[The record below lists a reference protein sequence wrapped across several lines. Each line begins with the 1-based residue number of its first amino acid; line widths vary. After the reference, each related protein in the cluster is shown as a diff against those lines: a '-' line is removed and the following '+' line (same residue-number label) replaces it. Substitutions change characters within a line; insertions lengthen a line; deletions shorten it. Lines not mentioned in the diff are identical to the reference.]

1 MTNASRRRN
10 NAPVRPRRP
19 ATGVPDLLFAIGMI
33 MLTMGFVFFMAS
45 FFDDDLS
52 AGDAGTAL
60 ARVFA
65 GLLAIS
71 ALLTFLMGILLLRD
85 DRRRADHYVVPLVVG
100 GLIGGME
107 SSLFLNPKSPVFL
120 ALPLLLLV
128 FVLRPV
134 RRGLA
139 GWTRRGGS

>member
-1 MTNASRRRN
+1 MTNARRRRN

-33 MLTMGFVFFMAS
+33 MLTMGFVFFMSS

-52 AGDAGTAL
+52 AGDAGTVL
-60 ARVFA
+60 ARLFA

-85 DRRRADHYVVPLVVG
+85 DRRRADHYVVPLIVG
-100 GLIGGME
+100 AIIGGIE
-107 SSLFLNPKSPVFL
+107 SSFFLNPRSPVL
-120 ALPLLLLV
+120 LVIPLLLLV
-128 FVLRPV
+128 FVLRPI

-139 GWTRRGGS
+139 GLAQRGGG

>member
-1 MTNASRRRN
+1 MTNARRRRN

-19 ATGVPDLLFAIGMI
+19 ATGVPDLLFAIAMI

-45 FFDDDLS
+45 FIDTDLS
-52 AGDAGTAL
+52 AGDAGTVL

-65 GLLAIS
+65 GLLGIS
-71 ALLTFLMGILLLRD
+71 AVLTFLMGILLLRD
-85 DRRRADHYVVPLVVG
+85 ERRRADHYVVPLIVG
-100 GLIGGME
+100 GLIGGIE
-107 SSLFLNPKSPVFL
+107 SSFFLNPKSPIFL
-120 ALPLLLLV
+120 ALPLLLLF

-139 GWTRRGGS
+139 RRAQRGGG